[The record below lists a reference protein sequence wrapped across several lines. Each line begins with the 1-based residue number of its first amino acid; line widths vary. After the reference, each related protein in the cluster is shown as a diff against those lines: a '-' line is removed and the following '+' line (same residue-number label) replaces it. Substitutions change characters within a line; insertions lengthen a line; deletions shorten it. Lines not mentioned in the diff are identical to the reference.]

1 MRDRMQALWD
11 DVVPLGAACPQA
23 DPAAVKRRVNAAL
36 NAVPS
41 ERRSYMRQKIR
52 FAAAAAAVVGLLA
65 GTALAA
71 ADQWNVL
78 DFYFEGDNIPA
89 DDYVNHE
96 TYSVSDD
103 NYTLF
108 VTSSVADT
116 RSAYLLVTVEAK
128 TDEAKVALMAD
139 DFENISTFDLYTL
152 SGDTANPEAAL
163 CGFGYGED
171 ELLRTGSSRSYGMST
186 HEMGPAHALRLRAG
200 FMEDGLY
207 VDIPLTPVEPLS
219 LEINAEG
226 TSFGTTHNVKGGA
239 SLTLASISLSPLS
252 LHMEYSYPAGGGE
265 AEPLLL
271 FRKTDGTLLS
281 WGQVVGTSG
290 GMFATG
296 EEDSGTVFISADYR
310 LRSVLDL
317 SRLDA
322 VVFNGMAYPL
332 DGGAPEAVEVDPA
345 LYPFR
350 IPLME
355 PLSET
360 GGYGVPV
367 RALCEGLGVA
377 CIWDNEA
384 QTAAMTYRGVTIILT
399 PGSTTALVNG
409 QPVEMEEA
417 PAVQDGK
424 LAAGCQIFTDAWQLA
439 MSVAYDSWPPADGT
453 QIVAWLVI
461 P

>member
-1 MRDRMQALWD
+1 MKIK
-11 DVVPLGAACPQA
+11 
-23 DPAAVKRRVNAAL
+23 KRK
-36 NAVPS
+36 
-41 ERRSYMRQKIR
+41 KIWI
-52 FAAAAAAVVGLLA
+52 A
-65 GTALAA
+65 GSALAA
-71 ADQWNVL
+71 GCAAGAAGIWLYQNRESGPEMPRLPEGMELSENV
-78 DFYFEGDNIPA
+78 ITA
-89 DDYVNHE
+89 
-96 TYSVSDD
+96 
-103 NYTLF
+103 
-108 VTSSVADT
+108 
-116 RSAYLLVTVEAK
+116 
-128 TDEAKVALMAD
+128 
-139 DFENISTFDLYTL
+139 
-152 SGDTANPEAAL
+152 SGLTA
-163 CGFGYGED
+163 
-171 ELLRTGSSRSYGMST
+171 TGMS
-186 HEMGPAHALRLRAG
+186 EESWELG
-200 FMEDGLY
+200 FLEDGLY

-296 EEDSGTVFISADYR
+296 EEDSGTAFISADYR

-332 DGGAPEAVEVDPA
+332 DGGRPEKVEVDPA
-345 LYPFR
+345 LYPFQ

-355 PLSET
+355 SLGD
-360 GGYGVPV
+360 GGGHGVPV
-367 RALCEGLGVA
+367 RALCEGLGVE

-384 QTAAMTYRGVTIILT
+384 QTATMTYRGVTIVLT

-409 QPVEMEEA
+409 QPVEMYDA

-424 LAAGCQIFTDAWQLA
+424 LAAECQVFMDAWQLD
-439 MSVAYDSWPPADGT
+439 MSAAYEDGNAEDA
-453 QIVAWLVI
+453 QRVAWLVI

>member
-1 MRDRMQALWD
+1 
-11 DVVPLGAACPQA
+11 
-23 DPAAVKRRVNAAL
+23 
-36 NAVPS
+36 
-41 ERRSYMRQKIR
+41 MRQKIR

-71 ADQWNVL
+71 AGQWNVL
-78 DFYFEGDNIPA
+78 DFYFEGDNTPA
-89 DDYVNHE
+89 NDYVNHE

-103 NYTLF
+103 NYTLS

-128 TDEAKVALMAD
+128 TDEARATLMAD
-139 DFENISTFDLYTL
+139 DFESISTFDLYTL

-186 HEMGPAHALRLRAG
+186 HEMGPAYALRLRAG

-207 VDIPLTPVEPLS
+207 VDIPLTSVEPLS

-296 EEDSGTVFISADYR
+296 SESSGYS
-310 LRSVLDL
+310 
-317 SRLDA
+317 
-322 VVFNGMAYPL
+322 
-332 DGGAPEAVEVDPA
+332 
-345 LYPFR
+345 
-350 IPLME
+350 
-355 PLSET
+355 
-360 GGYGVPV
+360 VPV
-367 RALCEGLGVA
+367 RALCEGLGVE

-384 QTAAMTYRGVTIILT
+384 QTAAMTYRGVTIVLT

-424 LAAGCQIFTDAWQLA
+424 LAAEHQIFTDTWQLA